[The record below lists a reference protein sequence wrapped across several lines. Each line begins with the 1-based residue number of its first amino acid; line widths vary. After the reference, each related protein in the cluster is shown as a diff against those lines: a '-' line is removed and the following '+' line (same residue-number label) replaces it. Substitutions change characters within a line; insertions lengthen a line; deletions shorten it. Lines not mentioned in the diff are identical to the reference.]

1 MFPSQDDK
9 SKSSIAKHLAEMA
22 STDKRHTSI
31 EESEYITEVT
41 GISCDVIE
49 HI

>member
-1 MFPSQDDK
+1 MFPNQEDK
-9 SKSSIAKHLAEMA
+9 SKSSIAKHLNALTA
-22 STDKRHTSI
+22 DKRHDSVD
-31 EESEYITEVT
+31 ESEYVTEVT

>member
-1 MFPSQDDK
+1 MFPNQEDK
-9 SKSSIAKHLAEMA
+9 SKSSIAKHLTALTA
-22 STDKRHTSI
+22 DKRQDSI
-31 EESEYITEVT
+31 EESEYMTEVT